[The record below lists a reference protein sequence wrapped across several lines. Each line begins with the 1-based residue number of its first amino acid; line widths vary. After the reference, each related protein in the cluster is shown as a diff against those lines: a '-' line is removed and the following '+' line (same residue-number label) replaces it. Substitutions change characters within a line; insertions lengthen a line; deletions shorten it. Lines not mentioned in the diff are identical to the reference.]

1 MDIRRKFNYK
11 IIMILAIGV
20 IVGGITGYF
29 YWKYVGCNSGNCS
42 ITSIWYKSTL
52 YGMLLG
58 GMVFDLIQDNLK

>member
-11 IIMILAIGV
+11 RIMILAIGV

-29 YWKYVGCNSGNCS
+29 YLKYVVCTSGNFS
-42 ITSIWYKSTL
+42 IKSVWYNSTL